1 MRSGRVTSGSGLEAP
16 WRCRW
21 GADEADVP
29 TNTLRSLASPSVY
42 DRAPR
47 GTRRAGKSGS
57 GKSCGGGAKG
67 GGKGSSCSSPLVN
80 KGAAAWIQSAQA
92 KAGEYTG
99 KGARAQ
105 SAADRNANANA
116 WCGESSLVP
125 DEVAVRGW
133 RHYIIEQRCLITFC
147 VQVCKRMCRLLV

>member
-1 MRSGRVTSGSGLEAP
+1 MTFVASVAVRSVAP
-16 WRCRW
+16 FRSASVRC
-21 GADEADVP
+21 
-29 TNTLRSLASPSVY
+29 
-42 DRAPR
+42 
-47 GTRRAGKSGS
+47 RAGKSGS

-116 WCGESSLVP
+116 WCGLPYDSRRPQLNL
-125 DEVAVRGW
+125 
-133 RHYIIEQRCLITFC
+133 HN
-147 VQVCKRMCRLLV
+147 